1 MNSTTT
7 TQLNNR
13 DRAVLR
19 AIAEGRAAMSGNCGT
34 ALFIDG
40 LCFSDQFAGARLA
53 NAGFISP
60 PGPTTT
66 LARLT
71 PVGQAALQ
79 AA

>member
-1 MNSTTT
+1 MISNTM

-19 AIAEGRAAMSGNCGT
+19 AIAEGRAAVSGECGT

-40 LCFSDQFAGARLA
+40 LRFADQFAGARLA
-53 NAGFISP
+53 NAGLISP
-60 PGPTTT
+60 PSKTTT

-71 PVGQAALQ
+71 PVGLATLQ